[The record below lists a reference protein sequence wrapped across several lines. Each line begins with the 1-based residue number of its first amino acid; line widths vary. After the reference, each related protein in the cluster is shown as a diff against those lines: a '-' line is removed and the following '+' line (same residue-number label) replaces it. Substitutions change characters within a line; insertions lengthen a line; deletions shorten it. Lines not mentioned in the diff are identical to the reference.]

1 MNQGLIRKIAE
12 YAYNSDDQQ
21 VSDMAAIVL
30 QQPSLYQGF
39 KVKRMPSKQDI
50 IHWIDEQTEIL
61 ETEIFFDEDED
72 EGFVVDNQEFKLGM
86 IEGKKEMLLQFR
98 RMLVGE

>member
-1 MNQGLIRKIAE
+1 MNHGLIRKIAE
-12 YAYNSDDQQ
+12 FAYNSDDKQ

-39 KVKRMPSKQDI
+39 KVKRMPNKQDI

-86 IEGKKEMLLQFR
+86 IEGKKEMRLQLR
-98 RMLVGE
+98 RMLVAE